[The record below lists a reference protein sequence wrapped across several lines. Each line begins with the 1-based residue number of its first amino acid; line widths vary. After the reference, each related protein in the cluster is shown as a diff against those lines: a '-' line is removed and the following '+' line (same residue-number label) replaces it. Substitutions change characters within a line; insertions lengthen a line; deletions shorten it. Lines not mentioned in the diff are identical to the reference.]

1 MQPFT
6 FEVAHVN
13 YELLI
18 SQAFQ
23 AHVVYFAAAKETR
36 AHIFF
41 FYMSVECK
49 CTLSQESRCR
59 VTGDC

>member
-6 FEVAHVN
+6 FEVGHAN

-23 AHVVYFAAAKETR
+23 AHVVYFAAVITAAKETR
-36 AHIFF
+36 AHVFF
-41 FYMSVECK
+41 
-49 CTLSQESRCR
+49 LI
-59 VTGDC
+59 